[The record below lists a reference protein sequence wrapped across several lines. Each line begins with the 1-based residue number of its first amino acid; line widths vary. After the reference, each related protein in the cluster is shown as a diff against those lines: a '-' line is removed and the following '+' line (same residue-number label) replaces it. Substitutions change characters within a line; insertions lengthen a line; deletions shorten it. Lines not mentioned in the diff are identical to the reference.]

1 MLLKCHRNLCVC
13 VCVCFARVEDKP
25 LDGGSPGPSTGLHP
39 RRDRTIPIEGGT
51 HWRAAP
57 QRLNWLPADQGATR
71 RWVPSTHPPSGPGMG
86 PARSMTCRR
95 HHGPQPPLGA
105 VSPIDRNSAPR
116 VLSAQRQGYLGKT
129 AMERS

>member
-1 MLLKCHRNLCVC
+1 M
-13 VCVCFARVEDKP
+13 
-25 LDGGSPGPSTGLHP
+25 
-39 RRDRTIPIEGGT
+39 
-51 HWRAAP
+51 
-57 QRLNWLPADQGATR
+57 
-71 RWVPSTHPPSGPGMG
+71 PSTHPPSGPGMG

-129 AMERS
+129 AMEMS